1 MLAKIFHGLIKR
13 NFSYM
18 TANSRVL
25 PDFIIIGTVRS
36 GTTSLYYNMCK
47 HPSILSA
54 STDEIGFFD
63 SNYQLGIEWYKSMF
77 PKKTE
82 MNKIK
87 EKTKF
92 SITGEDTPFYFWKAD
107 VIDRIH
113 KVIPDCKLIAILRNP
128 IDRTYSN
135 YQIGVKYGSENLSF
149 EEAIREEKKFLENN
163 TSQVDPEL
171 KYSRP
176 RSYLAKSHYSEQI
189 KMWHKKF
196 PRNQLLIISTEEY
209 TTQHQK
215 TFDDIF
221 RFLELPTHK
230 IGNPEKKKVEKYV
243 SMNSNTRQRLLD
255 YFRPYNSDLY
265 KLIGKEFDW
274 NI

>member
-1 MLAKIFHGLIKR
+1 MLAKIFRGLVKR
-13 NFSYM
+13 NFSYI

-63 SNYQLGIEWYKSMF
+63 SNYHLGIEWYKSMF

-92 SITGEDTPFYFWKAD
+92 SITGEDTPFYFWKFD

-113 KVIPDCKLIAILRNP
+113 KIIPDCKFIAIL
-128 IDRTYSN
+128 
-135 YQIGVKYGSENLSF
+135 LS
-149 EEAIREEKKFLENN
+149 
-163 TSQVDPEL
+163 
-171 KYSRP
+171 
-176 RSYLAKSHYSEQI
+176 
-189 KMWHKKF
+189 
-196 PRNQLLIISTEEY
+196 
-209 TTQHQK
+209 K
-215 TFDDIF
+215 T
-221 RFLELPTHK
+221 K
-230 IGNPEKKKVEKYV
+230 
-243 SMNSNTRQRLLD
+243 
-255 YFRPYNSDLY
+255 
-265 KLIGKEFDW
+265 
-274 NI
+274 